1 MSEGSNGQPFQS
13 PQDAFSTG
21 LDVCFEVLLYL
32 SSRLARLKPGETLE
46 FIARDP
52 KAERRIQDW
61 CDMRGYTLQL
71 SERLPDGRQR
81 FLIQK

>member
-1 MSEGSNGQPFQS
+1 MSDGSNGQSIQS

-52 KAERRIQDW
+52 GAEDKIQDW
-61 CDMRGYTLQL
+61 CDMRGYTLQRT
-71 SERLPDGRQR
+71 ERLPDGRQR

>member
-1 MSEGSNGQPFQS
+1 MFQS
-13 PQDAFSTG
+13 PQDVFSTG

-32 SSRLARLKPGETLE
+32 SSRMARLKSGETLE

-52 KAERRIQDW
+52 GAEEKIQEW
-61 CDMRGYTLQL
+61 CDLRGSTLQL

>member
-1 MSEGSNGQPFQS
+1 MSDGPTGNMQS
-13 PQDAFSTG
+13 PQDIFSTG

-32 SSRLARLKPGETLE
+32 SSRLARLNPGDTLE

-52 KAERRIQDW
+52 QSEETIQSW
-61 CDMRGYTLQL
+61 CEMRGYTLQL

>member
-1 MSEGSNGQPFQS
+1 MSNRSIQS

-21 LDVCFEVLLYL
+21 LNVCFEVLLYL
-32 SSRLARLKPGETLE
+32 SSRLARLQPGETLE

-52 KAERRIQDW
+52 GAEDKIQEW
-61 CDMRGYTLQL
+61 CEARGYTLLL
-71 SERLPDGRQR
+71 SEPLPDGRQR

>member
-1 MSEGSNGQPFQS
+1 MSDSSTGQTIQS

-52 KAERRIQDW
+52 GAEDKIQSW
-61 CDMRGYTLQL
+61 CDVRGYTLQQ

-81 FLIQK
+81 FLIEK

>member
-1 MSEGSNGQPFQS
+1 MSNGSSGQPIQS

-52 KAERRIQDW
+52 GAEDKIQSW
-61 CDMRGYTLQL
+61 CDARGYTLQQT
-71 SERLPDGRQR
+71 ERLSDGRQR

>member
-1 MSEGSNGQPFQS
+1 MSEGPIQS
-13 PQDAFSTG
+13 PQDVFSTG

-32 SSRLARLKPGETLE
+32 SSRLARLAPGETLE

-52 KAERRIQDW
+52 ASEDKIQQW
-61 CDMRGYTLQL
+61 CDLRGYTLQL